1 MNVGRNILAFV
12 NNGHTGGNIEQ
23 VINQVGDVARSS
35 GKEVQVLDHEDDLLI
50 TCRSTL
56 QGTTNC
62 FAALIFYSSPDEGPG
77 GIWNYT
83 LRLDGSLDATIDV
96 RKNTND
102 QEIFVLPIQHAVD
115 YAIAGL
121 GQRNNPP
128 LPQVNEYPYTS
139 LTQDERN
146 TLIRERYM
154 QSLISILG
162 VAFFIGIS
170 GILYQQVGLQASE
183 RELGMSQ
190 LLESMMPNKR
200 SWEPQAARL
209 LSYHLAFTLMYLP
222 GWTIMGIIL
231 QVEVFAQTSIGILIV
246 LHILAGLSLASFAL
260 FIGAFFKK
268 AQLSGITA
276 IIVSLVLAILAQV
289 YDNRGSG
296 SVIACS
302 LLFPSMNYT
311 YFIIYMARWQAQDL
325 ATNLTSAAPDN
336 PWTVPGI
343 ALWVL
348 LIVQILVYPILA
360 AIVERT
366 LWGTSGGRR
375 PLPQNSGT
383 ALELKGFSKT
393 YYPGWFSSKVLPIFG
408 KEKRETVYAA
418 EDLNLSILSGQL
430 TVLLGAN
437 GCGKSTTLDAVAGL
451 SQPTRGTIEVD
462 TAHGIGLCPQKN
474 VHWSLLTVREHVAIF
489 NKLKSVDRLS
499 TKQEMEQLIADCDL
513 DRKIDAKAGSLS
525 GGQQRKQQL
534 LMMFIG
540 GSKLCLVDEVSSG
553 IDPLARRK
561 IQEILLAERKR
572 SSRTIIFTSHY
583 LDEADIADR
592 IVIMSK
598 GKIRIDGT
606 GPQIKQSGVYRIH
619 VYHSMG
625 NSTTPHYPGIERT
638 VFHDQTVYTVPS
650 AAEATE
656 LLQQLEEA
664 NWKEYHI
671 SGPTVEDA
679 FLKVAEEMVPVTGGI
694 EKLES
699 DTPASRGASDAEDEV
714 SEASEKEL
722 QLQTGSRIGPF
733 RQGFVLFRKRFTVF
747 QRNFLPNTVAFFII
761 PVAAGLTMLF
771 INHYPGAGCT
781 PTDQVSSSAVNSL
794 NSQLQNKLDVVLGPS
809 DKLSPQTLSLV
820 GSALGFEG
828 NNGTS
833 NSTGNSTSGSGA
845 GNFTGLISS
854 LHFVQTLDDFN
865 NYISNDY
872 HNVTPG
878 GAFFGDDLTTLAY
891 QGNGI
896 IAFSLLVQNIADI
909 IATNISIAT
918 QYSDFDIPWQADQGN
933 TLQFC
938 VYLGLALCVYPAFF
952 SLYPTLER
960 LRSVRNLHYSNGV
973 RALPL
978 WLAYTG
984 FDFLYVLVG
993 TAVAVIIF
1001 RAVTD
1006 IWYGLGQLFVVL
1018 ALYGLTATLISYVI
1032 SLFARSQLAAFATAA
1047 AFQTI
1052 TLLLYMIA
1060 YLSVFTYS
1068 PVNQVT
1074 NDLLIVHYTMAI
1086 VFPAASMMKALFV
1099 SLNELSINCTGPSEY
1114 ISSPS
1119 VFQAYGAPVTYLIIQ
1134 SLVLFGFLVW
1144 WDSGT
1149 RSTFLRR
1156 KAYREPDSE
1165 EKDAM
1170 EPEVVEELQRV
1181 QNASD
1186 DGLRVLHLTKAYG
1199 KNVAVQD
1206 VSFGIKRGEV
1216 FALLGPNGA
1225 GKSTTVSCIRGDL
1238 RPSSGS
1244 GDILIEEVSVLR
1256 KKAAARQL
1264 LGNCPQFDAMDQL
1277 TVLEQLR
1284 FYARVRGVPN
1294 VEANVKEVIRAVGLT
1309 KYQKRM
1315 SNSLSGGNKR
1325 KASIGISLMG
1335 NPSVMLLD
1343 EPSSGLDVAAKRI
1356 IWKTLETIV
1365 TGRSIALI
1373 THSMEEADRLCQR
1386 AGIMAKKMLAIGTS
1400 DYLRKKHG
1408 DRYHVHILLDSA
1420 PYTTDGESERVRKWV
1435 VETFEDAEIDEKA
1448 FHGQIRF
1455 SVPARSSF
1463 TSTSPSNVHVSG
1475 DGNGKIVSALKEE
1488 ALSNTS
1494 APPSAPGSPIPN
1506 HQSHDTQDDQD
1517 DIAPVSPLS
1526 PVSPGSFHSVTQSP
1540 SQTRTQQQHYF
1551 QTNPSSS
1558 SSPQPPVLTRTIT
1571 SPNVNAI
1578 GTLFSTLENSKKEIG
1593 FEYYS
1598 VSQTTLDQVFLSIV
1612 GKHDVVEENY
1622 GVNGKAGKRKGVDS
1636 PKGGWWFW

>member
-1 MNVGRNILAFV
+1 MDLGRNIVAFV
-12 NNGHTGGNIEQ
+12 NNGHTGGNIERVVDQ
-23 VINQVGDVARSS
+23 ISDVAKTS
-35 GKEVQVLDHEDDLLI
+35 GKDVQLLDNEDDLLI

-62 FAALIFYSSPDEGPG
+62 IAALIFYSSPDEGPG

-83 LRLDGSLDATIDV
+83 LRLDGSLNSKFDV
-96 RKNTND
+96 GQNNND
-102 QEIFVLPIQHAVD
+102 QELFVLPLQHAVD

-121 GQRNNPP
+121 DHTADPGP
-128 LPQVNEYPYTS
+128 LPNVDEYPYTNI
-139 LTQDERN
+139 TQDERN
-146 TLIRERYM
+146 TRIRQIYM
-154 QSLISILG
+154 QSLINILG
-162 VAFFIGIS
+162 VAFFIGIC

-200 SWEPQAARL
+200 SWQPQAARL
-209 LSYHLAFTLMYLP
+209 ISYHLAFTIMYLP
-222 GWTIMGIIL
+222 GWIIMGIIL
-231 QVEVFAQTSIGILIV
+231 QVEVFAQTSMGILIV
-246 LHILAGLSLASFAL
+246 FHILAGLSLASFAL
-260 FIGAFFKK
+260 FVGSFFKK

-276 IIVSLVLAILAQV
+276 ILVSLVLAILAQV
-289 YDNRGSG
+289 YDTKGSG
-296 SVIACS
+296 SVIVCS

-311 YFIIYMARWQAQDL
+311 YFIIFMARWQAQNL
-325 ATNLTSAAPDN
+325 ATDLTKAAPDN
-336 PWTVPGI
+336 PWTVSGI

-348 LIVQILVYPILA
+348 LIVQIIVYPILA

-375 PLPQNSGT
+375 TLPENSGT
-383 ALELKGFSKT
+383 ALELKGFSKH
-393 YYPGWFSSKVLPIFG
+393 YYPSWFNAKVLPKFG
-408 KEKRETVYAA
+408 KKKKETVLAA
-418 EDLNLSILSGQL
+418 DDLNLSIISGQL

-451 SQPTRGTIEVD
+451 SQPTHGTIEVD
-462 TAHGIGLCPQKN
+462 TTHGIGLCPQKN
-474 VHWSLLTVREHVAIF
+474 VHWSLLTVREHVSIF
-489 NKLKSVDRLS
+489 NKLKSINRLS
-499 TKQEMEQLIADCDL
+499 TKSEMEQLIKDCDL

-572 SSRTIIFTSHY
+572 SNRTIIFTSHY

-606 GPQIKQSGVYRIH
+606 GPQIKQSGVYRVH
-619 VYHSMG
+619 VHHSMG
-625 NSTTPHYPGIERT
+625 NHNTPHFSSVDRA
-638 VFHDQTVYTVPS
+638 VFHDQTVYTVPN
-650 AAEATE
+650 AAEATD
-656 LLQQLEEA
+656 LLQRLEEA
-664 NWKEYHI
+664 GWKEYHI

-679 FLKVAEEMVPVTGGI
+679 FFKVAEEIVTENDKVGGVDGDGI
-694 EKLES
+694 G
-699 DTPASRGASDAEDEV
+699 SRGASEAEDGV
-714 SEASEKEL
+714 SVASEKEL
-722 QLQTGSRIGPF
+722 QLQTGSKIGPL
-733 RQGFVLFRKRFTVF
+733 RQGLVLFRKRFTVF
-747 QRNFLPNTVAFFII
+747 QRNFLPNTVAFLII
-761 PVAAGLTMLF
+761 PLAAGLTSLF
-771 INHYPGAGCT
+771 IKTYPGAGCT
-781 PTDQVSSSAVNSL
+781 PTDQVSASDISSL
-794 NSQLQNKLDVVLGPS
+794 TSQLQNRIDVVLGPS
-809 DKLSPQTLSLV
+809 DKLGPDTLQLV
-820 GSALGFEG
+820 SSALFGV

-833 NSTGNSTSGSGA
+833 NSSTGSGTGNV
-845 GNFTGLISS
+845 TGLINS
-854 LHFVQTLDDFN
+854 LHFVQTFDAF
-865 NYISNDY
+865 NDY
-872 HNVTPG
+872 ITNNFHNVTPG
-878 GAFFGDDLTTLAY
+878 GAFFGDGLTTMAY
-891 QGNGI
+891 QANGV
-896 IAFSLLVQNIADI
+896 IAYPLLVQNIADI

-938 VYLGLALCVYPAFF
+938 IYLGLALCVYPAFF

-960 LRSVRNLHYSNGV
+960 LRNVRNLHYSNGV

-984 FDFLYVLVG
+984 FDFLFVLVG
-993 TAVAVIIF
+993 SAIAIILF

-1006 IWYGLGQLFVVL
+1006 IWYGLGQLFVVFVF
-1018 ALYGLTATLISYVI
+1018 YGLTATLVSYVI
-1032 SLFARSQLAAFATAA
+1032 SLFSRSQLAAFAWAA
-1047 AFQTI
+1047 AFQAV
-1052 TLLLYMIA
+1052 TLLVYMIA

-1068 PVNQVT
+1068 PINSVT
-1074 NDLLIVHYTMAI
+1074 NDLLVVHYTMAI
-1086 VFPAASMMKALFV
+1086 IFPAASLMRAMFV
-1099 SLNELSINCTGPSEY
+1099 ALNELSINCIGPSVY
-1114 ISSPS
+1114 VSSPAA
-1119 VFQAYGAPVTYLIIQ
+1119 FQAYGAPITYLIVQ

-1144 WDSGT
+1144 WDSGIK
-1149 RSTFLRR
+1149 STFLRR
-1156 KAYREPDSE
+1156 KAYREQDSE

-1170 EPEVVEELQRV
+1170 EPEVLEELQRV
-1181 QNASD
+1181 QNASE

-1225 GKSTTVSCIRGDL
+1225 GKSTTVSCIRGDIQ
-1238 RPSSGS
+1238 PSSGS

-1284 FYARVRGVPN
+1284 FYARVRGVPD

-1309 KYQKRM
+1309 KYQNRM
-1315 SNSLSGGNKR
+1315 ANSLSGGNKR

-1408 DRYHVHILLDSA
+1408 DRYHVHILLNSA
-1420 PYTTDGESERVRKWV
+1420 PYTTDDESEQARTWV
-1435 VETFEDAEIDEKA
+1435 METFEGAEIDEKA

-1455 SVPARSSF
+1455 SVPARTTTTDTAPMDEKSP
-1463 TSTSPSNVHVSG
+1463 TTREVKAISTSS
-1475 DGNGKIVSALKEE
+1475 
-1488 ALSNTS
+1488 TS
-1494 APPSAPGSPIPN
+1494 SQADSI
-1506 HQSHDTQDDQD
+1506 
-1517 DIAPVSPLS
+1517 S
-1526 PVSPGSFHSVTQSP
+1526 PVSPVSPISP
-1540 SQTRTQQQHYF
+1540 SF
-1551 QTNPSSS
+1551 PPSSE
-1558 SSPQPPVLTRTIT
+1558 PQRDQPRLKETYTKLNLSRTIT
-1571 SPNVNAI
+1571 SPSVNAI
-1578 GTLFSTLENSKKEIG
+1578 ASLFLTLESSKKDIG

-1612 GKHDVVEENY
+1612 GKHDVQEENY
-1622 GVNGKAGKRKGVDS
+1622 TGHADGNKKKGKAKGVDV
-1636 PKGGWWFW
+1636 PTGKKWLPCF

>member
-1 MNVGRNILAFV
+1 M
-12 NNGHTGGNIEQ
+12 EQ
-23 VINQVGDVARSS
+23 
-35 GKEVQVLDHEDDLLI
+35 EDDLLI

-62 FAALIFYSSPDEGPG
+62 FAALVFYSSPNEGAG

-83 LRLDGSLDATIDV
+83 LRVDGSLNSKFDV
-96 RKNTND
+96 RYNSND
-102 QEIFVLPIQHAVD
+102 QEIFILPLQHAVD

-121 GQRNNPP
+121 NHTVDSSA
-128 LPQVNEYPYTS
+128 LPKVDEYPYTDI
-139 LTQDERN
+139 TQDERN

-162 VAFFIGIS
+162 VAFFIGIC

-200 SWEPQAARL
+200 SWEPQAVRL
-209 LSYHLAFTLMYLP
+209 ISYHLAFTLMYLP
-222 GWTIMGIIL
+222 GWVIMAIIL
-231 QVEVFAQTSIGILIV
+231 QAEVFAQTSVGVLIV
-246 LHILAGLSLASFAL
+246 LHLLAGLSLASFAL
-260 FIGAFFKK
+260 FVGAFFKR

-289 YDNRGSG
+289 YDTAGNGA
-296 SVIACS
+296 VIVTS

-311 YFIIYMARWQAQDL
+311 YFIIFMARWQAQDL
-325 ATNLTSAAPDN
+325 ATDLVKAAPNN
-336 PWTVPGI
+336 PWTVSGL
-343 ALWVL
+343 ALWIL
-348 LIVQILVYPILA
+348 LIVQILVYPVLA
-360 AIVERT
+360 AIVERA

-375 PLPQNSGT
+375 ALPRDSNS
-383 ALELKGFSKT
+383 ALELNGFCKY
-393 YYPGWFSSKVLPIFG
+393 YYPNWMASRVLPRFG
-408 KEKRETVYAA
+408 KAKKETVFAA
-418 EDLNLSILSGQL
+418 DDINLSILPGQL

-437 GCGKSTTLDAVAGL
+437 GCGKSTTLDAIAGL
-451 SQPTRGTIEVD
+451 SKPTRGTIGVD
-462 TAHGIGLCPQKN
+462 ATHGIGLCPQKN
-474 VHWSLLTVREHVAIF
+474 VHWSLLTVREHVQIF

-499 TKQEMEQLIADCDL
+499 SIIEIEKLIQDCDL
-513 DRKIDAKAGSLS
+513 DRKISAKAGSLS
-525 GGQQRKQQL
+525 GGQQRKLQL

-561 IQEILLAERKR
+561 IQEILLAERRR
-572 SSRTIIFTSHY
+572 SRRTIIFTSHY

-619 VYHSMG
+619 VHHSIA
-625 NSTTPHYPGIERT
+625 NSTTPQYPGIERHI
-638 VFHDQTVYTVPS
+638 FHDQTVYTVPT
-650 AAEATE
+650 AAEATD
-656 LLQQLEEA
+656 LLQQLEDA

-679 FLKVAEEMVPVTGGI
+679 FLKVAEEMVPATEKVEKFGGDAAVGGPPSDG
-694 EKLES
+694 EDALSES
-699 DTPASRGASDAEDEV
+699 
-714 SEASEKEL
+714 SEKGL
-722 QLQTGSRIGPF
+722 QLQTGSRVGPL

-747 QRNFLPNTVAFFII
+747 SRNFLPNTVAFLII
-761 PVAAGLTMLF
+761 PVAAGLTCLF
-771 INHYPGAGCT
+771 IYNFAGAGCT
-781 PTDQVSSSAVNSL
+781 PTDQVSASDVNSIT
-794 NSQLQNKLDVVLGPS
+794 SQLQNNLDIVIGPS
-809 DKLSPQTLSLV
+809 SKLSIETLALV
-820 GSALGFEG
+820 GQSLGFASNG
-828 NNGTS
+828 TNNG
-833 NSTGNSTSGSGA
+833 NSAGGSSSGNL
-845 GNFTGLISS
+845 TGLVHD
-854 LHFVQTLDDFN
+854 LHYVQTLDGF
-865 NYISNDY
+865 NDY
-872 HNVTPG
+872 INNNFHNVTPG
-878 GAFFGDDLTTLAY
+878 GVFFGEGLNSLAY
-891 QGNGI
+891 QQNGI
-896 IAFSLLVQNIADI
+896 IAYAFLIQNIADI
-909 IATNISIAT
+909 ITTGIPIAA
-918 QYSDFDIPWQADQGN
+918 QYSDFDIPWEAGQGN

-938 VYLGLALCVYPAFF
+938 VYLGLVLCVYPAFF
-952 SLYPTLER
+952 ALYPTLER
-960 LRSVRNLHYSNGV
+960 LRNVRNLHYSNGV

-978 WLAYTG
+978 WLAYTA
-984 FDFLYVLVG
+984 FDFLYVLAG
-993 TAVAVIIF
+993 TAIAAIIF

-1006 IWYGLGQLFVVL
+1006 VWFGLGQLWVVL
-1018 ALYGLTATLISYVI
+1018 VFYGLTAILVSYVV

-1052 TLLLYMIA
+1052 SLLLYMIA

-1068 PVNQVT
+1068 PVNAVQQ
-1074 NDLLIVHYTMAI
+1074 DLLIVHYTMAI
-1086 VFPAASMMKALFV
+1086 IFPAASMMRALFV
-1099 SLNELSINCTGPSEY
+1099 SLNLLSINCVGPSVY

-1119 VFQAYGAPVTYLIIQ
+1119 AFEAYGAPITYLIIQ

-1144 WDSGT
+1144 WDRGI
-1149 RSTFLRR
+1149 RSSILRR
-1156 KAYREPDSE
+1156 KAYRAPDHE
-1165 EKDAM
+1165 EKNGM
-1170 EPEVVEELQRV
+1170 ELEVAEELQRV
-1181 QNASD
+1181 QDASD

-1206 VSFGIKRGEV
+1206 ISFGIKRGEV

-1225 GKSTTVSCIRGDL
+1225 GKSTTVSCIRGDIQ
-1238 RPSSGS
+1238 PSSGS
-1244 GDILIEEVSVLR
+1244 GDILIEEVSILR

-1284 FYARVRGVPN
+1284 FYARVRGVPD

-1309 KYQKRM
+1309 KYSNRM
-1315 SNSLSGGNKR
+1315 ANSLSGGNKR

-1365 TGRSIALI
+1365 HGRSIALI

-1408 DRYHVHILLDSA
+1408 DRYHVHVLLNSA
-1420 PYTTDGESERVRKWV
+1420 PYTTDEESERVRSWV
-1435 VETFEDAEIDEKA
+1435 TETFEGAEVDEKA

-1455 SVPARSSF
+1455 SVPARSSAPA
-1463 TSTSPSNVHVSG
+1463 TDEKATVSPSFSTNSDSIDPVS
-1475 DGNGKIVSALKEE
+1475 DERVTPPPLKRTT
-1488 ALSNTS
+1488 TS
-1494 APPSAPGSPIPN
+1494 ANI
-1506 HQSHDTQDDQD
+1506 
-1517 DIAPVSPLS
+1517 
-1526 PVSPGSFHSVTQSP
+1526 
-1540 SQTRTQQQHYF
+1540 
-1551 QTNPSSS
+1551 
-1558 SSPQPPVLTRTIT
+1558 
-1571 SPNVNAI
+1571 NAI
-1578 GTLFSTLENSKKEIG
+1578 ASLFSKLERSKENVG

-1612 GKHDVVEENY
+1612 GKHNVEEENY
-1622 GVNGKAGKRKGVDS
+1622 VAQGVEKDS
-1636 PKGGWWFW
+1636 EGPRRRRAWWRQP

>member
-1 MNVGRNILAFV
+1 METLQDVFSMDLGRNIVAFV
-12 NNGHTGGNIEQ
+12 NNGYTGGNIERL
-23 VINQVGDVARSS
+23 VNQISDVAETS
-35 GKEVQVLDHEDDLLI
+35 GKDVQLLETEDDLLI

-62 FAALIFYSSPDEGPG
+62 IAALIFYSSPDEGPG

-83 LRLDGSLDATIDV
+83 LRLDGSLNSKFDV
-96 RKNTND
+96 TKNNND
-102 QEIFVLPIQHAVD
+102 QEIFVLPLQHAID

-121 GQRNNPP
+121 NHTAAPGP
-128 LPQVNEYPYTS
+128 LPKVAEYPYTS
-139 LTQDERN
+139 ITQDERN

-162 VAFFIGIS
+162 VAFFIGVC

-190 LLESMMPNKR
+190 LLESMMPNQR
-200 SWEPQAARL
+200 SWQPQAARL
-209 LSYHLAFTLMYLP
+209 ISYHLAFSIMYLP
-222 GWTIMGIIL
+222 GWIIMGIIL
-231 QVEVFAQTSIGILIV
+231 QVEVFAQTSVGILIV
-246 LHILAGLSLASFAL
+246 FHILAGFSLASFAL
-260 FIGAFFKK
+260 FVGSFFKK

-276 IIVSLVLAILAQV
+276 VIVSIVLAILAQV
-289 YDNRGSG
+289 YDTKGSG
-296 SVIACS
+296 SVIVCS

-311 YFIIYMARWQAQDL
+311 YFIIYMARWQAQNL
-325 ATNLTSAAPDN
+325 ATDLTKAAPDN
-336 PWTVPGI
+336 PWTVSGI
-343 ALWVL
+343 VLWVL
-348 LIVQILVYPILA
+348 LIVQIIVYPILA

-375 PLPQNSGT
+375 TLPKDSGT
-383 ALELKGFSKT
+383 VLELKGFSKH
-393 YYPGWFSSKVLPIFG
+393 YYPSWFNSKVSPIFG
-408 KEKRETVYAA
+408 KKRKETVLAA
-418 EDLNLSILSGQL
+418 DDLNLSIISGQL

-451 SQPTRGTIEVD
+451 SQPTYGRIEVD
-462 TAHGIGLCPQKN
+462 TTHGIGLCPQKN
-474 VHWSLLTVREHVAIF
+474 VHWSLLTVREHVSIF
-489 NKLKSVDRLS
+489 NRLKSIDRLS
-499 TKQEMEQLIADCDL
+499 SKQEMEQLIRDCDL
-513 DRKIDAKAGSLS
+513 DRKIDARAGSLS

-540 GSKLCLVDEVSSG
+540 GSRLCLVDEVSSG

-561 IQEILLAERKR
+561 IQEILLAERRR
-572 SSRTIIFTSHY
+572 SHRTIIFTSHY

-606 GPQIKQSGVYRIH
+606 GPQIKQTGVYRVH
-619 VYHSMG
+619 VHHSMG
-625 NSTTPHYPGIERT
+625 NSATPHFPGVDRA
-638 VFHDQTVYTVPS
+638 VFHDQTIYTVPN

-656 LLQQLEEA
+656 LLQRLEEA
-664 NWKEYHI
+664 GWKEYHI

-679 FLKVAEEMVPVTGGI
+679 FFKVAEEMTPTHDRIDKTDDNATGV
-694 EKLES
+694 S
-699 DTPASRGASDAEDEV
+699 GAFAPDEI
-714 SEASEKEL
+714 SETSEKEL
-722 QLQTGSRIGPF
+722 QLQTGSKVGPL

-747 QRNFLPNTVAFFII
+747 QRNFLPNTVAFLII
-761 PVAAGLTMLF
+761 PVAAGLTCLF
-771 INHYPGAGCT
+771 ISHYPGAGCT
-781 PTDQVSSSAVNSL
+781 PTDQVSSSDISSL
-794 NSQLQNKLDVVLGPS
+794 SSQLQSNFDVVLGPS
-809 DKLSPQTLSLV
+809 NKLSPDTLQLV
-820 GSALGFEG
+820 GSVLPLVGSDG
-828 NNGTS
+828 S
-833 NSTGNSTSGSGA
+833 DNSTAGSGSG
-845 GNFTGLISS
+845 NVTGLLKS
-854 LHFVQTLDDFN
+854 LHFVQTLDGF
-865 NYISNDY
+865 NDY
-872 HNVTPG
+872 IVNNFHNVTPG
-878 GAFFGDDLTTLAY
+878 GAFLGDGLTTLAY
-891 QGNGI
+891 QANGVV
-896 IAFSLLVQNIADI
+896 AFAFFVQNIADI
-909 IATNISIAT
+909 IMTNIPIAA

-938 VYLGLALCVYPAFF
+938 IYLGLALCVYPAFF

-960 LRSVRNLHYSNGV
+960 LRNVRNLHYSNGV

-978 WLAYTG
+978 WLAYTV

-993 TAVAVIIF
+993 SAIAIIIF

-1006 IWYGLGQLFVVL
+1006 IWYGLGQLFVVFV
-1018 ALYGLTATLISYVI
+1018 LYGLTATLVSYVI
-1032 SLFARSQLAAFATAA
+1032 SLFSRSQLAAFAWAA
-1047 AFQTI
+1047 AFQAV
-1052 TLLLYMIA
+1052 TLLVYMIA

-1068 PVNQVT
+1068 PINAVT
-1074 NDLLIVHYTMAI
+1074 SDLLIVHYTMAI
-1086 VFPAASMMKALFV
+1086 IFPAASMMRALFV
-1099 SLNELSINCTGPSEY
+1099 ALNELSINCTGPSVY
-1114 ISSPS
+1114 VSSPAA
-1119 VFQAYGAPVTYLIIQ
+1119 FQAYGAPITYLIIQ

-1144 WDSGT
+1144 WDSGMK
-1149 RSTFLRR
+1149 STFLRR
-1156 KAYREPDSE
+1156 KAYREQDSE
-1165 EKDAM
+1165 EKESM
-1170 EPEVVEELQRV
+1170 EPEVAEELKRV
-1181 QNASD
+1181 QNASE

-1225 GKSTTVSCIRGDL
+1225 GKSTTVSCIRGDI

-1244 GDILIEEVSVLR
+1244 GDILIEEVSVLQ

-1284 FYARVRGVPN
+1284 FYARVRGVPD

-1309 KYQKRM
+1309 KYQNRM
-1315 SNSLSGGNKR
+1315 ANSLSGGNKR

-1420 PYTTDGESERVRKWV
+1420 PYTTDEESERVRSWV
-1435 VETFEDAEIDEKA
+1435 KDTFEGAEIDEKA

-1455 SVPARSSF
+1455 SVPAHTISLPIAP
-1463 TSTSPSNVHVSG
+1463 TNE
-1475 DGNGKIVSALKEE
+1475 K
-1488 ALSNTS
+1488 TS
-1494 APPSAPGSPIPN
+1494 ATREAKVISTASAS
-1506 HQSHDTQDDQD
+1506 SHDSQSDS
-1517 DIAPVSPLS
+1517 IS
-1526 PVSPGSFHSVTQSP
+1526 PVSPISP
-1540 SQTRTQQQHYF
+1540 SF
-1551 QTNPSSS
+1551 PPSSE
-1558 SSPQPPVLTRTIT
+1558 PQQRQQNRHEPNAKPLLSRSIT
-1571 SPNVNAI
+1571 SPSVNAI
-1578 GTLFSTLENSKKEIG
+1578 ASLFSTLESSKKEVG

-1612 GKHDVVEENY
+1612 GKHDVQEENY
-1622 GVNGKAGKRKGVDS
+1622 TGHPGIEREKGSGDGKTKGVDI
-1636 PKGGWWFW
+1636 PTGKRWLPCF

>member
-1 MNVGRNILAFV
+1 MYGIGNSAPVQSLQDAFSQSTARNIVAFV
-12 NNGHTGGNIEQ
+12 NNGYTDGAISQ
-23 VINQVGDVARSS
+23 VINQIANVARSS
-35 GKEVQVLDHEDDLLI
+35 GKDVEILGSEEDLLL

-62 FAALIFYSSPDEGPG
+62 FTGLVFYSSPTEGPS

-83 LRLDGSLDATIDV
+83 LKADGSLGSKIDV
-96 RKNTND
+96 RNNQND
-102 QEIFVLPIQHAVD
+102 QEIFILPVQHAVD

-121 GQRNNPP
+121 NSTVDAGS
-128 LPQVNEYPYTS
+128 LPQVDEYSFTS

-146 TLIRERYM
+146 TRIRQRYM
-154 QSLISILG
+154 ASLISILG
-162 VAFFIGIS
+162 VAFFIGVC

-209 LSYHLAFTLMYLP
+209 LSYHIAFTMMYLP
-222 GWTIMGIIL
+222 GWIFMAIIL
-231 QVEVFAQTSIGILIV
+231 QVEVFASTSFGILIV
-246 LHILAGLSLASFAL
+246 FHILAGLALSSFAL
-260 FIGAFFKK
+260 FVGAFFKR

-289 YDNRGSG
+289 YDTVGNGA
-296 SVIACS
+296 VVVTS

-311 YFIIYMARWQAQDL
+311 YFIIYMARWQAQNFP
-325 ATNLTSAAPDN
+325 TILTESAPDN
-336 PWTVPGI
+336 TWSATGI
-343 ALWVL
+343 VLWVL
-348 LIVQILVYPILA
+348 LIVQILVYPVLA

-375 PLPQNSGT
+375 VLPKESGT
-383 ALELKGFSKT
+383 ALELKGFSKH
-393 YYPGWFSSKVLPIFG
+393 YYPSWFSSSVLPRFG
-408 KEKRETVYAA
+408 KKKKETVYAA
-418 EDLNLSILSGQL
+418 DGLDLSILSGQL

-451 SQPTRGTIEVD
+451 SQPTKGTIEVD
-462 TAHGIGLCPQKN
+462 TTNGIGLCPQKN
-474 VHWSLLTVREHVAIF
+474 VHWSLLTVREHVSIF
-489 NKLKSVDRLS
+489 NRLKSLGTLA
-499 TKQEMEQLIADCDL
+499 TKREMEQLIKDCDL

-572 SSRTIIFTSHY
+572 SNRTIIFTSHY

-606 GPQIKQSGVYRIH
+606 GPQIKQSGVYRVH
-619 VYHSMG
+619 VHHSMG
-625 NSTTPHYPGIERT
+625 NSQTPHYPGVDRA

-679 FLKVAEEMVPVTGGI
+679 FLKVAEEIVTGTRKAD
-694 EKLES
+694 KLEDRQKDS
-699 DTPASRGASDAEDEV
+699 DTDDI
-714 SEASEKEL
+714 SENSEKEL

-733 RQGFVLFRKRFTVF
+733 RQGWVLFRKRFTVYR
-747 QRNFLPNTVAFFII
+747 RNFLPNTVAFLII
-761 PVAAGLTMLF
+761 PVAAGLTCLF
-771 INHYPGAGCT
+771 IKHYPGAGCT
-781 PTDQVSSSAVNSL
+781 PNDQVSNSTVSSI
-794 NSQLQNKLDVVLGPS
+794 NSQLQNQLDVVLGPTS
-809 DKLSPQTLSLV
+809 KLTANENLLSLV
-820 GSALGFEG
+820 ETSLFGASG
-828 NNGTS
+828 NSGNSTMG
-833 NSTGNSTSGSGA
+833 NSTGVSGGGNVSGLL
-845 GNFTGLISS
+845 NS
-854 LHFVQTLDDFN
+854 LHFKETLEDFN
-865 NYISNDY
+865 DYISQNY

-878 GAFFGDDLTTLAY
+878 GAFLGDGLTTLAF
-891 QGNGI
+891 QGNGVV
-896 IAFSLLVQNIADI
+896 AFAFLIQNIANI
-909 IATNISIAT
+909 INTNIPIAA
-918 QYSDFDIPWQADQGN
+918 QYTYFDIPWQADQGN

-952 SLYPTLER
+952 ALYPTLER
-960 LRSVRNLHYSNGV
+960 LRNVRNLHYSNGV

-978 WLAYTG
+978 WLAYTT
-984 FDFLYVLVG
+984 FDFIYVLVG
-993 TAVAVIIF
+993 TALAVIIF
-1001 RAVTD
+1001 RGVTG
-1006 IWYGLGQLFVVL
+1006 IWFGLGQLFVVL
-1018 ALYGLTATLISYVI
+1018 VLYGLTATLIAYVV
-1032 SLFARSQLAAFATAA
+1032 SLFARSQLAAFASAA
-1047 AFQTI
+1047 AFQAI

-1060 YLSVFTYS
+1060 YLSVFTYA
-1068 PVNQVT
+1068 PVNQFQ
-1074 NDLLIVHYTMAI
+1074 NDLLVVHYTMALI
-1086 VFPAASMMKALFV
+1086 FPAASMMRALFV
-1099 SLNELSINCTGPSEY
+1099 ALNELSINCIGPSVY
-1114 ISSPS
+1114 VSSPS
-1119 VFQAYGAPVTYLIIQ
+1119 AFQAYGAPITYLIIQ
-1134 SLVLFGFLVW
+1134 SLLLFGFLVW
-1144 WDSGT
+1144 WDSGF
-1149 RSTFLRR
+1149 RSNLRR
-1156 KAYREPDSE
+1156 RAYREPDNE
-1165 EKDAM
+1165 EKESM
-1170 EPEVVEELQRV
+1170 EPEIANELDRV
-1181 QNASD
+1181 QNATE

-1225 GKSTTVSCIRGDL
+1225 GKSTTVSCIRGDIQ
-1238 RPSSGS
+1238 PSSGS
-1244 GDILIEEVSVLR
+1244 GDILIEEVSILR

-1284 FYARVRGVPN
+1284 FYARVRGVPD

-1309 KYQKRM
+1309 KFQNRM
-1315 SNSLSGGNKR
+1315 ANSLSGGNKR

-1365 TGRSIALI
+1365 AGRSIALI

-1386 AGIMAKKMLAIGTS
+1386 AGIMARKMLAIGTS
-1400 DYLRKKHG
+1400 DHLRKKHG

-1420 PYTTDGESERVRKWV
+1420 PYTTDEESERVRQWV
-1435 VETFEDAEIDEKA
+1435 GQTFSGAEVDEKA

-1455 SVPARSSF
+1455 SVPATSSSSTHF
-1463 TSTSPSNVHVSG
+1463 TSTTHAQ
-1475 DGNGKIVSALKEE
+1475 DEKSAVLQ
-1488 ALSNTS
+1488 A
-1494 APPSAPGSPIPN
+1494 
-1506 HQSHDTQDDQD
+1506 DDL
-1517 DIAPVSPLS
+1517 ARPVSPTSATSKDSIS
-1526 PVSPGSFHSVTQSP
+1526 PVSAFSSP
-1540 SQTRTQQQHYF
+1540 FAQSQTSPTAAATQISSGIHRRTL
-1551 QTNPSSS
+1551 S
-1558 SSPQPPVLTRTIT
+1558 RTSTT
-1571 SPNVNAI
+1571 SPKVNAI
-1578 GTLFSTLENSKKEIG
+1578 AALFSTLERSKKEVG

-1612 GKHDVVEENY
+1612 GKHNVEEENY
-1622 GVNGKAGKRKGVDS
+1622 SGKDGKTKKAKAKGRGE
-1636 PKGGWWFW
+1636 GGLRRLLGLGSKEK